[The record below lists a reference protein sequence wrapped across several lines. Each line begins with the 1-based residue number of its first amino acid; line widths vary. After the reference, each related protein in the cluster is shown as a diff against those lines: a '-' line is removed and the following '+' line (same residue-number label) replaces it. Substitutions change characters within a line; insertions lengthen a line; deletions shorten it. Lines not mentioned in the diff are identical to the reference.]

1 MRLLSLT
8 IGLFLFA
15 SAVAIAGNGRF
26 GDTTLA
32 AEGSTKAQTV
42 FTPDTAK
49 IVLHAKI
56 LDMPA
61 GTKLTAAWIAVKT
74 DVAPAN
80 YEIISAEVETKQAA
94 ASDEAEFFLTKP
106 DTGWPIGD
114 YKVDLSINGQVA
126 TSITFKVAK

>member
-1 MRLLSLT
+1 MRLFSAM
-8 IGLFLFA
+8 IGLLLLASFA
-15 SAVAIAGNGRF
+15 FAANGRF
-26 GDTTLA
+26 GETTLA
-32 AEGSTKAQTV
+32 VEGSTKAQTV
-42 FTPDTAK
+42 FTPDTPK

-80 YEIISAEVETKQAA
+80 YEIISADVETKLTA
-94 ASDEAEFFLTKP
+94 ASDDAEFFLTKP
-106 DTGWPIGD
+106 DAGWPMGD

-126 TSITFKVAK
+126 TSVSFKIAK